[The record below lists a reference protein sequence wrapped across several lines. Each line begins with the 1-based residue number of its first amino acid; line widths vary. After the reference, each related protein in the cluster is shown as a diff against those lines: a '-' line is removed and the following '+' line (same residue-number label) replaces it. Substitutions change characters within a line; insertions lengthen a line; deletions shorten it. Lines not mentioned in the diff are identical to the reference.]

1 MKRWDDSSWVVR
13 WLGDGAV
20 AVLLL
25 TAAATADAPLLQ
37 PGQKAPD
44 FVLTDT
50 EGNIY
55 RLSELTRQ
63 GPVLLQ
69 FACLMCDA
77 CPKELPYVERI
88 QEAYKDKGLK
98 AFVIFREGRAMVE
111 PYAKRRQS
119 PLPFLLDSDRAAAKR
134 FGVDTN
140 PTVILVS
147 KDGKVISV
155 SLGFNWR
162 NVNPLSEKVA
172 ALLNASKEIII
183 KSPPV
188 RVG

>member
-1 MKRWDDSSWVVR
+1 MKRWDDGSWMVR
-13 WLGDGAV
+13 WLGGGVV

-25 TAAATADAPLLQ
+25 TAAATADAPLVQ

-50 EGNIY
+50 EGNVY
-55 RLSELTRQ
+55 RLSELTKQ

-69 FACLMCDA
+69 FACMMCNA
-77 CPKELPYVERI
+77 CPRELPYVERI
-88 QEAYKDKGLK
+88 QEAYKDKGIR

-119 PLPFLLDSDRAAAKR
+119 PLPFLLDSDRAVAKR
-134 FGVDTN
+134 FGVDID
-140 PTVILVS
+140 PTVILIG
-147 KDGKVISV
+147 KNGKVVSV

-162 NVNPLSEKVA
+162 NVNPLSERVA
-172 ALLNASKEIII
+172 ALLNVSKEIIV
-183 KSPPV
+183 KSPPM